1 VGSELVGMLDSTG
14 VGFELVGMADGV
26 AVGTELVGAAD
37 GVAVGSEVAGSEV
50 VGALVEMAVGGTD
63 GVAATV
69 GGGVTTTFA

>member
-1 VGSELVGMLDSTG
+1 MGSELDGTG
-14 VGFELVGMADGV
+14 VGFELVGMADGA

>member
-14 VGFELVGMADGV
+14 VGFELVGMADGA

-37 GVAVGSEVAGSEV
+37 VAVGSEVAGSEV